1 MNSTSWLFN
10 DTSIPLFLP
19 VIHGLESDNTTTN
32 TTDSLIMMVSN
43 KSCGEVTSSPTT
55 ADTKLSGSL
64 DALFYIII
72 VLMFYAFSIVVLMV
86 KYIRRE
92 REEANLRNYYYE
104 FVSREKFRS
113 AQYRNRQIMNRLF
126 CRGSQSDDR
135 TGPNE
140 DGDAEG
146 AACGINSITNHSN
159 QTQTTT
165 RNNNY
170 NIHQIET
177 TNRNSTCSRLLGGNS
192 EIGLSK
198 DSFTFLGVKNP
209 ICRNGFFGKK
219 FCNKQLCSKCVS
231 ESAPTIDWDDGRNDD
246 VEHNKRKQGIEDF
259 VEVRLSNS
267 QYANPTTSCK
277 GVNQKGSLT
286 GKGIN
291 HKDYLL
297 ERFNSVSYPIL
308 ECDSDVENDEDC
320 NQQHIQTKWRN
331 EDGVLVHT
339 NYDAVPEHRAIVS
352 SCSLE
357 VSHLMANMPP
367 LDIASN
373 SNDMDTLDGLSN
385 LDSEAGSQS
394 LLNYSAS
401 IRGTNS
407 ICGGLSK
414 ESPGLMNRSASGDDR
429 LKDLS
434 DFLSERTSLLSCT
447 LSIDDGDDDA
457 MTNISSA
464 KHHPCGL
471 SLRSSSNGKVK
482 DDVRSNGKSILNSLS
497 KSLSSDEGE
506 RKKFLNDITNLT
518 EESRVFKN
526 LKYFLRGFSKDGGV
540 KEAYETLNLLP
551 RETFFGPGS
560 PQSVFGNTYKVIGPP
575 SKVDEISTYRDMGVV
590 DNLLNLGEGSN
601 QWDSEDELYST
612 DDRSSSFGDYWM
624 GEASESQVID
634 ISKPLVRRQLDSK
647 TEDIL
652 SRAIIGIVGPPTQP
666 TEQADYTEA
675 EAETTRKETK
685 V

>member
-1 MNSTSWLFN
+1 
-10 DTSIPLFLP
+10 
-19 VIHGLESDNTTTN
+19 
-32 TTDSLIMMVSN
+32 
-43 KSCGEVTSSPTT
+43 
-55 ADTKLSGSL
+55 
-64 DALFYIII
+64 
-72 VLMFYAFSIVVLMV
+72 MFYAFSIVVLMV

-113 AQYRNRQIMNRLF
+113 AQFRNRQIMNRLF
-126 CRGSQSDDR
+126 CRGSQTDQH

-140 DGDAEG
+140 REDGEG
-146 AACGINSITNHSN
+146 TVCEVNSTANHSN
-159 QTQTTT
+159 QTPPTA
-165 RNNNY
+165 RNDSCHN
-170 NIHQIET
+170 QSQAT
-177 TNRNSTCSRLLGGNS
+177 VRLGGNS
-192 EIGLSK
+192 EVCLNK
-198 DSFTFLGVKNP
+198 DSFPFLGVRNQ

-231 ESAPTIDWDDGRNDD
+231 ESAPTIDWDDGRSGVSSDK
-246 VEHNKRKQGIEDF
+246 HKQGIGDF

-267 QYANPTTSCK
+267 QYAIPGTSSK
-277 GVNQKGSLT
+277 GNNHKDSYSS
-286 GKGIN
+286 KGIN

-308 ECDSDVENDEDC
+308 ECDSDVENEDDC
-320 NQQHIQTKWRN
+320 KQQHIQTKWRN
-331 EDGVLVHT
+331 EDVLIHT

-357 VSHLMANMPP
+357 VSNLLANLPP

-407 ICGGLSK
+407 VCGGQSK

-447 LSIDDGDDDA
+447 LSIDDGDEDA
-457 MTNISSA
+457 MTNVSSS

-482 DDVRSNGKSILNSLS
+482 EDVRSNGKSILNSLS

-560 PQSVFGNTYKVIGPP
+560 PQSYFGDTYNVLGPP
-575 SKVDEISTYRDMGVV
+575 TKLDTISTYRKMDTV
-590 DNLLNLGEGSN
+590 DNLLNIGESDISGN
-601 QWDSEDELYST
+601 HWDSEDELYSVG
-612 DDRSSSFGDYWM
+612 DRSSSFGDYWM

-634 ISKPLVRRQLDSK
+634 ISQPLVKRQLDST
-647 TEDIL
+647 TENIL
-652 SRAIIGIVGPPTQP
+652 SRAITGIVEPQTDAAGQIEHVGAAAP
-666 TEQADYTEA
+666 EA
-675 EAETTRKETK
+675 TRKETK